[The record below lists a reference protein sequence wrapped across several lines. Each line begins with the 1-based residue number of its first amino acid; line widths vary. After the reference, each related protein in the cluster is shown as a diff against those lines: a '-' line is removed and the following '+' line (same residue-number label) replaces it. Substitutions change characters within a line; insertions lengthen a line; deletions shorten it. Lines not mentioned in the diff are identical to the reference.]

1 MTVMQVACAFNEV
14 CVSKDTTQALMNDVF
29 GNYVVQKFLDYG
41 TDEQKARM
49 TTMIQG
55 SVKVLSLQVYGC
67 RVIQKA
73 IEVPFTSFL

>member
-1 MTVMQVACAFNEV
+1 MQVACAFNEV

-29 GNYVVQKFLDYG
+29 GNYVVQKFLDYVYNEKK
-41 TDEQKARM
+41 DSLS
-49 TTMIQG
+49 MIIVG

>member
-1 MTVMQVACAFNEV
+1 MQVACAFNEV

-29 GNYVVQKFLDYG
+29 GNYVVQKFFYYFYNEKKDSLS
-41 TDEQKARM
+41 
-49 TTMIQG
+49 MIIVG